1 MRFDE
6 VEKAHPDVL
15 NLLLQIL
22 EEGTLTAADGKR
34 ADFRSSIVIMTGNI
48 GAEQLSK
55 NTLGFGSGQQD
66 DGESEVLSE
75 LKKRFSPELIN
86 RIDNVVVFRKL
97 GEEQMESICR
107 ILLRKLTARA
117 QLCGIELSFTNDA
130 VKHLCRDSSSGRER
144 GMGARP
150 LRRTI
155 TAEIENMLS
164 GMMISGGLRSGSRA
178 EVCEQSGLLSV
189 RVLSTQ

>member
-1 MRFDE
+1 M
-6 VEKAHPDVL
+6 
-15 NLLLQIL
+15 
-22 EEGTLTAADGKR
+22 
-34 ADFRSSIVIMTGNI
+34 
-48 GAEQLSK
+48 
-55 NTLGFGSGQQD
+55 
-66 DGESEVLSE
+66 SE

-164 GMMISGGLRSGSRA
+164 GMMISGGLRSGSRV